1 MASVLATLQ
10 PGQVSDPLRAQGG
23 YFILYLADRRSG
35 DAMPAE
41 KTTVTLQQVFL
52 PVSST
57 SPTEAELSVKAS
69 AAQEIVAGARNC
81 TELETR
87 SRQVPEAMSRKVGQ
101 VDLQQLPPEV
111 QRVIMPLAPGEST
124 PPVRVA
130 EGFLVLMVCDRT
142 VEDAS
147 AQQRS
152 AIERRLRDQRL
163 SAIARRQ
170 LRDLR
175 RTALLDVR
183 L

>member
-1 MASVLATLQ
+1 
-10 PGQVSDPLRAQGG
+10 
-23 YFILYLADRRSG
+23 
-35 DAMPAE
+35 
-41 KTTVTLQQVFL
+41 
-52 PVSST
+52 
-57 SPTEAELSVKAS
+57 
-69 AAQEIVAGARNC
+69 
-81 TELETR
+81 
-87 SRQVPEAMSRKVGQ
+87 MSRKVGQ

-111 QRVIMPLAPGEST
+111 QRVIMPLAPGQST

-130 EGFLVLMVCDRT
+130 EGFLVLMVCDRI